1 MGGEPPG
8 RVIEEERGKKKK
20 KKKTKQ
26 NSKQALFDLTSKN
39 LSVHLLSSP
48 LSHFSNPENDGVT
61 RQGNE
66 SGNRDTT
73 LA

>member
-20 KKKTKQ
+20 KKKKKKY
-26 NSKQALFDLTSKN
+26 KQALFDLTSKN